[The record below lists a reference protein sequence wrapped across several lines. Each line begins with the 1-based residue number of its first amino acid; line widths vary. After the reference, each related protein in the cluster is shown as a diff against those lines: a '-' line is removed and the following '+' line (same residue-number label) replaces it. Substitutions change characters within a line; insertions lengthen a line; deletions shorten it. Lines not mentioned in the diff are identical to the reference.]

1 MKPQTEE
8 SLMKRKQK
16 HNRSVSVTSSENLN
30 MREVAANWSRVD
42 LKATGQVKRTETH
55 QGVLKDE
62 EGVDVSG

>member
-1 MKPQTEE
+1 MKPQTKE
-8 SLMKRKQK
+8 SLMKKKQK
-16 HNRSVSVTSSENLN
+16 HNTSVSVTSSENLS
-30 MREVAANWSRVD
+30 MREVAANWSRDD

>member
-1 MKPQTEE
+1 M
-8 SLMKRKQK
+8 
-16 HNRSVSVTSSENLN
+16 TSSDNLN
-30 MREVAANWSRVD
+30 MREVAANWSRDD